1 MRLLIVNILPTDD
14 PAAVTAIQALGK
26 AVPDHG
32 VIHTREMDLR
42 PCVGCNACWLKTPGI
57 CVFDDDYKQLLEK
70 IHSADKIWLISETR
84 FGFISFQAKK
94 IVDRIMPLLTKCAV
108 KPLPLG
114 MGI

>member
-1 MRLLIVNILPTDD
+1 MVLFIDTSANQQGKPIAERGSHKNSGEKCEYIATADMNI
-14 PAAVTAIQALGK
+14 A
-26 AVPDHG
+26 H
-32 VIHTREMDLR
+32 
-42 PCVGCNACWLKTPGI
+42 CVGCNFCWLKTPGI